1 MLIPH
6 GWMNWILLVLAT
18 PVVLWAGWPFFVR
31 GWQSLMTRNL
41 NMFTLIALGTGTAWA
56 YSVVAT
62 LAPGLFPASFLQ
74 DGAIP
79 VYFEPAAVITCLV
92 LVGQVLE
99 LRARDSTSGAIKALL
114 GLAPRTALKVGADG
128 NDAEVP
134 IESIVAGDLLRV
146 RPGEKVP
153 VDGVVTEG
161 KQRRRQI
168 LDHRRAHAGHQGT
181 RRQGG
186 RRHGQPHRHLRHEGR
201 ESRRRHHALAH
212 RQDGGRGAAQPR
224 ADPAAGRQRVE
235 LVRAAGRGDRA
246 WPPSPPGSSG
256 GPSRALPSPCW
267 PPSPC

>member
-1 MLIPH
+1 MGGHFLGIDHLLPH
-6 GWMNWILLVLAT
+6 GWLNWILLVLAT

-31 GWQSLMTRNL
+31 GWQSLLTRNL

-62 LAPGLFPASFLQ
+62 VAPGLFPASFLQ

-114 GLAPRTALKVGADG
+114 GLAPRTALKVGTDG

-161 KQRRRQI
+161 
-168 LDHRRAHAGHQGT
+168 RAPST
-181 RRQGG
+181 N
-186 RRHGQPHRHLRHEGR
+186 
-201 ESRRRHHALAH
+201 
-212 RQDGGRGAAQPR
+212 PR
-224 ADPAAGRQRVE
+224 SPA
-235 LVRAAGRGDRA
+235 
-246 WPPSPPGSSG
+246 
-256 GPSRALPSPCW
+256 SPCRSPRRPAPRW
-267 PPSPC
+267 SAAPSTAPAPS